1 MKKTILTLVVFVL
14 TLLNANVLKSDEY
27 TEAMLKAKKKL
38 DGIQSLSDRSALLKI
53 RGDFERILQ
62 LKKNEWMVNYY
73 LGYMDLLIS
82 WSYTDMETG
91 KSDNDNLKKYT
102 ESCIA
107 LLNKSTDTKDDF
119 AEAYILKMSAQGNRW
134 QYEPGQ
140 MNDIIAKSTEAKET
154 AKKLESI
161 NPRFYLVDGYG
172 VFYTPEAFG
181 GGVDKALPIFE
192 KSWEYFQTYKPKDE
206 TYPDWGKDQAAGM
219 IAMCYIKQDK
229 LDDAKKWMD
238 KGLEASSD
246 SGFIKNFVT
255 KEYEKVKK

>member
-1 MKKTILTLVVFVL
+1 MKKTILAIVLIFTLF
-14 TLLNANVLKSDEY
+14 NVSKLKSDDY
-27 TEAMLKAKKKL
+27 TDAMMKTKKKL
-38 DGIQSLSDRSALLKI
+38 DAIQNLSDRNNLLKI

-73 LGYMDLLIS
+73 LAYMDLMIS

-102 ESCIA
+102 ESCIS
-107 LLNKSTDTKDDF
+107 LLDKATDLKDDF

-134 QYEPGQ
+134 NYEPGQ
-140 MNDIIAKSTEAKET
+140 MNDIIAKSTQAKET
-154 AKKLESI
+154 AKKLESD

-181 GGVDKALPIFE
+181 GGPDKAQPIFE
-192 KSWEYFQTYKPKDE
+192 KSWELFQTYKLKDE

-219 IAMCYIKQDK
+219 IALCYVKQDK
-229 LDDAKKWMD
+229 LSDAKKWID
-238 KGLEASSD
+238 KALEVNPD
-246 SGFIKNFVT
+246 SGFIKNYV
-255 KEYEKVKK
+255 KKQYEKESK